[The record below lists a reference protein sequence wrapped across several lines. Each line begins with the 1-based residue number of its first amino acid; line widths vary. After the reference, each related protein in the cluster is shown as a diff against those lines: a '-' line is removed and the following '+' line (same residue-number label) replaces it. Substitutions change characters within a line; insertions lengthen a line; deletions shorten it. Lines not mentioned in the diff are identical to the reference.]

1 MKIFSVTALIFLTHS
16 LSFTTGTW
24 ASRTRS
30 GMGPAEKKNGFEMR
44 KGEMQFY
51 FTVGKKS
58 QSRHPFVQIYSFE
71 IQKDKVGNTDLF
83 EVKCYLPIY
92 L

>member
-44 KGEMQFY
+44 KGEMQFHI
-51 FTVGKKS
+51 TVGKNSFIPKVVIKKS
-58 QSRHPFVQIYSFE
+58 VIFIFDQRFRIE
-71 IQKDKVGNTDLF
+71 ILLF
-83 EVKCYLPIY
+83 LS
-92 L
+92 